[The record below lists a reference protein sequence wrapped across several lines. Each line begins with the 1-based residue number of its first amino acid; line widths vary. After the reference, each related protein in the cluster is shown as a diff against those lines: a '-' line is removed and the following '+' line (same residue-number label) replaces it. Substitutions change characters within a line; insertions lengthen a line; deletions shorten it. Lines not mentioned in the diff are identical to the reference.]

1 MRTQELHLGAGRPA
15 ADPARPITV
24 VFQGS
29 EGAFSHIA
37 GRRFFGPA
45 PVAGDLSR
53 AADVPRAC
61 SRTCASGAADY
72 AMLPIENT
80 TSGSVH
86 DAYDALS
93 HTDLA
98 IVGEE
103 VLRIE
108 MCLVGVAD
116 VPLDEPAA
124 RSTRTRRRSSQCTA
138 FLASLPQCTVESFI
152 DTAMSVERVKHENDP
167 THAAIAS
174 AEAAA
179 LHGLHILRRD
189 IANHRENY
197 TRFLVIAREAEPWDP
212 RVPCKTSVMF
222 VTQHE
227 RGALLA
233 CLNVLAGHG
242 LNLTKLESRP
252 RPGPAVRV
260 SVLRGLRGQRRRRER
275 PARRWTRLT
284 GLTLSLK
291 IFGSYPARTKK
302 RGERDCPGRVRRGQ
316 LRSSD
321 RDVPELPTVGP
332 DPLTARLVRM
342 QRRIDPRDPLENP
355 ALEVLHAVEAVLAQQ
370 VHGLRAADAGL
381 ALHDDV
387 RRVGPCG
394 SSFRRFGS
402 SPSGIS
408 VEPVDA
414 RDVVLARLA
423 HVEQEHV
430 AAVEPLLQVLDRRL
444 ELGAIVPLVGRPSP
458 PA

>member
-1 MRTQELHLGAGRPA
+1 MTDEELEALRQELDRTDDRLVDLLAERQEAIRRVAALKARTSAPLRDVLREARQIARLAERARTRDLDELFVIRIFREIVDFSVRTQESHLGATVEHNA
-15 ADPARPITV
+15 ARPVTV

-37 GRRFFGPA
+37 GRRFFGP
-45 PVAGDLSR
+45 R
-53 AADVPRAC
+53 MAAVTYRGLPTFRGILEEV
-61 SRTCASGAADY
+61 RSGAADY

-116 VPLDEPAA
+116 VPLD
-124 RSTRTRRRSSQCTA
+124 TLRRIYSHPQALSQCTA
-138 FLASLPQCTVESFI
+138 FLASLPHVTVETFV
-152 DTAMSVERVKHENDP
+152 DTAMSVERVKQEGDP

-179 LHGLHILRRD
+179 LHGLHVLRRD

-212 RVPCKTSVMF
+212 RVACKTSVMF
-222 VTQHE
+222 STAHE

-252 RPGPAVRV
+252 RPGRPFEYLFYVDFEGNVADANV
-260 SVLRGLRGQRRRRER
+260 QRAMDEIS
-275 PARRWTRLT
+275 
-284 GLTLSLK
+284 GLTKSLK
-291 IFGSYPARTKK
+291 IFGSYPARTM
-302 RGERDCPGRVRRGQ
+302 GQ
-316 LRSSD
+316 K
-321 RDVPELPTVGP
+321 P
-332 DPLTARLVRM
+332 
-342 QRRIDPRDPLENP
+342 
-355 ALEVLHAVEAVLAQQ
+355 
-370 VHGLRAADAGL
+370 
-381 ALHDDV
+381 
-387 RRVGPCG
+387 
-394 SSFRRFGS
+394 
-402 SPSGIS
+402 
-408 VEPVDA
+408 
-414 RDVVLARLA
+414 
-423 HVEQEHV
+423 
-430 AAVEPLLQVLDRRL
+430 
-444 ELGAIVPLVGRPSP
+444 
-458 PA
+458 